1 MVAAMAAAE
10 AVVELVAM
18 AAVEEDVLRAA
29 AGSAPRLPPREL
41 PPREMPEVEVLEV
54 ELLEWEVLEVE
65 LPEVELLEGEV
76 PPRWTGSCRR
86 RRSRASTHGCRTRCG
101 SHAAL
106 T

>member
-1 MVAAMAAAE
+1 MVATAAEAEVELVVATAAAEEVVLVAVAAAEAEVEPVAMAAAAE
-10 AVVELVAM
+10 
-18 AAVEEDVLRAA
+18 
-29 AGSAPRLPPREL
+29 
-41 PPREMPEVEVLEV
+41 
-54 ELLEWEVLEVE
+54 EVE
-65 LPEVELLEGEV
+65 LPEWEL